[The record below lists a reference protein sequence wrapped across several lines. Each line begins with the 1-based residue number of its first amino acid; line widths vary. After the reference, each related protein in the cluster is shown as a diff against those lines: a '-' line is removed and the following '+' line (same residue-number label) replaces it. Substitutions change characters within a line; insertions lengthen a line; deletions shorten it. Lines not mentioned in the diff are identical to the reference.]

1 MRLLERSEVHVGAP
15 RRDEVETSPQPTAN
29 QRRSFTA
36 SFAGVLAS
44 AGADRFASASALREA
59 LEMIGRVSVPPEA
72 RKKEALDQA
81 AFDKAKAALLTK
93 PSALPADALSLVRWH
108 ANQLVGDLR
117 AAQAKGGSVE
127 TRAHVAESL
136 SLLTEALRATMSRV

>member
-1 MRLLERSEVHVGAP
+1 M
-15 RRDEVETSPQPTAN
+15 
-29 QRRSFTA
+29 
-36 SFAGVLAS
+36 
-44 AGADRFASASALREA
+44 
-59 LEMIGRVSVPPEA
+59 
-72 RKKEALDQA
+72 
-81 AFDKAKAALLTK
+81 AALLTK

-136 SLLTEALRATMSRV
+136 SLLTEALRATMSRA